1 MREIF
6 LLKCGELV
14 LKGLNRSRFEAKLLK
29 NTRAKMR
36 KYGKFDIYAK
46 QSVIYVEPLECD
58 DTEEAFKACTEIF
71 GINTVQRCAVCEKNI
86 ETACKTAAEYLKD
99 MLSEAKTF
107 KVESKRGDKSFDMTS
122 VEISREIGGYLDDAF
137 PDTAPQMDNP
147 DVVVR
152 VELRERGFYI
162 SGKNYKGAGG
172 MPIGTNGRGLL
183 MLSGG
188 IDSPV
193 AGHMMAKRGLE
204 LAAVHFFSYPYT
216 SEEAKQKV
224 LHLAEIMSVYTGKI
238 PVFIAP
244 FTEIQ
249 EAIRDNC
256 FEDLFTVI
264 MRRFMVKVADR
275 IAKKQLCGCVITG
288 ESLGQ
293 VASQTVEALNVTN
306 SVADLPIFRPLIGM
320 DKDEIT
326 VISRKIGTFETSI
339 LPYEDCCTVFTP
351 KHPVTKPKMEKVLA
365 EEAKLDVE
373 GLVERAVANT
383 DYIVC
388 GE

>member
-1 MREIF
+1 
-6 LLKCGELV
+6 
-14 LKGLNRSRFEAKLLK
+14 
-29 NTRAKMR
+29 
-36 KYGKFDIYAK
+36 
-46 QSVIYVEPLECD
+46 
-58 DTEEAFKACTEIF
+58 
-71 GINTVQRCAVCEKNI
+71 
-86 ETACKTAAEYLKD
+86 
-99 MLSEAKTF
+99 
-107 KVESKRGDKSFDMTS
+107 
-122 VEISREIGGYLDDAF
+122 
-137 PDTAPQMDNP
+137 
-147 DVVVR
+147 
-152 VELRERGFYI
+152 
-162 SGKNYKGAGG
+162 
-172 MPIGTNGRGLL
+172 

-224 LHLAEIMSVYTGKI
+224 LHLAEIMSAYTGKI

-264 MRRFMVKVADR
+264 MRRFMVRVADR

-326 VISRKIGTFETSI
+326 VISRRIGTFETSI